1 MVISERLYSAD
12 EFWEL
17 TQLPENAG
25 KRLELVNGEVR
36 EMVPAGGEHGEIAFD
51 FGLLVGNYVKQHHLG
66 RVTAAETGYI
76 LHTDVDGKDTV
87 RAPDIGFVRLERAP
101 EPFTEKFVPLAPDL
115 AIEVVSPG
123 DKAHEIE
130 EKVLDYL
137 TYGVHV
143 VWIVYPSS
151 RTIVIH
157 TVDGL
162 KRLTVKDTLEG
173 GDILPGF
180 KIAVSEIFPTK

>member
-12 EFWEL
+12 AFWEL
-17 TQLPENAG
+17 AQLPEHSG
-25 KRLELVNGEVR
+25 KRLELVNGEIR
-36 EMVPAGGEHGEIAFD
+36 EKVPAGGEHGEIAFD
-51 FGLLVGNYVKQHHLG
+51 LGLLVGSYVKQHHLG

-76 LHTDVDGKDTV
+76 LHTDADTV
-87 RAPDIGFVRLERAP
+87 RAPDVGFVRLERAP
-101 EPFTEKFVPLAPDL
+101 EPFAEIFIPLAPDL

-137 TYGVHV
+137 SYGVRA

-151 RTIVIH
+151 RTLVIH
-157 TVDGL
+157 TIDGM
-162 KRLTVKDTLEG
+162 KDMLEG
-173 GDILPGF
+173 SDILPGF
-180 KIAVSEIFPTK
+180 KIAVNEIFPTQ